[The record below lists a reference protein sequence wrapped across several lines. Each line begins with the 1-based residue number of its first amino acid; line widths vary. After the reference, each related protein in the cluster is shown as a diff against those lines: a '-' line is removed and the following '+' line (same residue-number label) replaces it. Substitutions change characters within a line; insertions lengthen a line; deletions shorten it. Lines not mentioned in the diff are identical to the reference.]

1 MEGEESVIL
10 FFSSGPVL
18 HLLKDFLFIKT
29 HDLLILLLRTTTSLY
44 LRHMSFNLQ
53 LSEVWIFKKY

>member
-10 FFSSGPVL
+10 FLSSGPVL

-53 LSEVWIFKKY
+53 LI

>member
-10 FFSSGPVL
+10 FLSSGPVL
-18 HLLKDFLFIKT
+18 YLLKDFLFIKT

-53 LSEVWIFKKY
+53 LI